1 MWRIYS
7 VHYMK
12 HNKAASIFIM
22 ASALLASMLLSFLSV
37 FFYNLWMDQKYQLF
51 LQTGSAD
58 EAVTP
63 LILAYL
69 FILILASTS
78 LILMLHNAFEV
89 TMNAR
94 MHQLGILQSVGATPA
109 QIKSVLVSE
118 AVVLSL
124 IPLAV
129 GTLAGVGLS
138 YGVWSF
144 FM

>member
-63 LILAYL
+63 LI
-69 FILILASTS
+69 
-78 LILMLHNAFEV
+78 
-89 TMNAR
+89 
-94 MHQLGILQSVGATPA
+94 
-109 QIKSVLVSE
+109 QIGRAHV
-118 AVVLSL
+118 
-124 IPLAV
+124 
-129 GTLAGVGLS
+129 
-138 YGVWSF
+138 
-144 FM
+144 